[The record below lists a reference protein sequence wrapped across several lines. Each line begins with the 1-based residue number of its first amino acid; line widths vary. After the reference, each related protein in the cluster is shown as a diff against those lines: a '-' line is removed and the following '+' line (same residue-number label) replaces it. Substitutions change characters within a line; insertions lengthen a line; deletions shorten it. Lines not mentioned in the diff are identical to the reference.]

1 MEGAAEMLELVW
13 VVIIGAVVGALA
25 RFVMLGSDA
34 GGVFVTVVLGMEGAL
49 VATLLGRVDGLYGPK
64 DAGLISSVVG
74 ALVVLFV
81 YRSLR
86 KRQA

>member
-1 MEGAAEMLELVW
+1 MEGAEEMLELVW
-13 VVIIGAVVGALA
+13 IIVIGALVGTLVK
-25 RFVMLGSDA
+25 FVMPGSDP
-34 GGVFVTVVLGMEGAL
+34 GGVFVAAVLGMEGAL
-49 VATLLGRVDGLYGPK
+49 VATLLGRVVGLYGPK
-64 DAGLISSVVG
+64 DAGFISSIVG